1 MNLILL
7 AALTGCAPDDATV
20 KGDWFAWL
28 ATQSSA
34 TVDERNLSF
43 DNATVFEC
51 SGRGWDA
58 ETCDY
63 EGGYIGPKGKAYSD
77 SDRFIGGAC
86 PQTNAAGNLNPEDG
100 PCNRDYIGAC
110 GEDDVAGFA
119 AECEEL
125 QSLEFNTW
133 ITDDG
138 YYGLTG
144 DIKPWR
150 TEALLNAE
158 GDLQLTVH
166 VELPADKNNSDA
178 EAQDFRFNFS
188 IDPDFDPLDCLE
200 GEDENGEAY
209 AYVDHRDGS
218 NWVDE
223 WSEDEDGYRIFYLNS
238 GAYQVNPNDSGNTW
252 YLSNDMLSGFGIA
265 KFAAE
270 EAYSR
275 PTDYGH
281 YQLDGTGPSFL
292 AVENH
297 ETPDLAGYDQKYAE
311 LCQKVGAVCDGVEL
325 TDDPDSLTWAEE
337 MVNVLGASKN
347 GEPRFEHK
355 VEKNDWRP
363 IDSTIS
369 GLDGWMEVHS
379 SWVRLKSGQT
389 VAEGEKVEGD
399 FQVLYEGAEGG
410 SRVMIRGTFLIDE
423 LRADRWGY
431 EILEDAK
438 RKDNKTPFCDGA
450 TL

>member
-7 AALTGCAPDDATV
+7 AALTGCAPDDANV

-34 TVDERNLSF
+34 TVDEGNLSF
-43 DNATVFEC
+43 DDATVFEC
-51 SGRGWDA
+51 SGRGWNA
-58 ETCDY
+58 ETCDFDI
-63 EGGYIGPKGKAYSD
+63 GYIGPKGKGYSD
-77 SDRFIGGAC
+77 TDRFIGGAC
-86 PQTNAAGNLNPEDG
+86 PRTNSAGNFNPDDG
-100 PCNRDYIGAC
+100 TCNGDYTSAC
-110 GEDDVAGFA
+110 DEDDIAGFQE
-119 AECEEL
+119 ECDEL
-125 QSLEFNTW
+125 RALEFNTW
-133 ITDDG
+133 IVDDG
-138 YYGLTG
+138 YYGLSG

-166 VELPADKNNSDA
+166 VELPAKDEKDA
-178 EAQDFRFNFS
+178 EDQDFRFNFS
-188 IDPDFDPLDCLE
+188 IDPDFNPLDCLE
-200 GEDENGEAY
+200 DEEGN

-223 WSEDEDGYRIFYLNS
+223 WSEDEEGHRIYYLNS

-252 YLSNDMLSGFGIA
+252 YLSNDMLSGFGIT

-297 ETPDLAGYDQKYAE
+297 ETPDLSGYDDKYAE
-311 LCQKVGAVCDGVEL
+311 LCQKVGANCEGVVL
-325 TDDPDSLTWAEE
+325 TDDPDSYTWAEE
-337 MVNVLGASKN
+337 MVDVLGASVD

-379 SWVRLKSGQT
+379 SWVRLKTGQT
-389 VAEGEKVEGD
+389 VAEGETVEGD
-399 FQVLYEGAEGG
+399 FQILYEGAEGG
-410 SRVMIRGTFLIDE
+410 SRVMIRGEFKIDE
-423 LRADRWGY
+423 LPVDRWGY

-438 RKDNKTPFCDGA
+438 RAESGNEYCGGA

>member
-1 MNLILL
+1 MTLVFL

-28 ATQSSA
+28 ASQSSA

-43 DNATVFEC
+43 SGATVFEC
-51 SGRGWDA
+51 SGRGWNPD
-58 ETCDY
+58 TCDY
-63 EGGYIGPKGKAYSD
+63 DNGYIGPQGKGYSD
-77 SDRFIGGAC
+77 SDRFIGGDC
-86 PQTNAAGNLNPEDG
+86 PQTNAAGNFNPNDG
-100 PCNRDYIGAC
+100 ACNGDYIAAC
-110 GEDDVAGFA
+110 GADDIAGFQ
-119 AECEEL
+119 AECAEL
-125 QSLEFNTW
+125 QALEFNTW
-133 ITDDG
+133 ATDDG
-138 YYGLTG
+138 YYGLKG

-150 TEALLNAE
+150 TEALLNSE

-166 VELPADKNNSDA
+166 IELPADENNSDA
-178 EAQDFRFNFS
+178 EDQDFRFNFS
-188 IDPDFDPLDCLE
+188 IDPDFEPLDCLE
-200 GEDENGEAY
+200 NEDGEAY
-209 AYVDHRDGS
+209 VAQRDGS
-218 NWVDE
+218 SWVDE
-223 WSEDEDGYRIFYLNS
+223 WSEDEDGYRIYYLNA
-238 GAYQVNPNDSGNTW
+238 GAYQVNPNDSENTW
-252 YLSNDMLSGFGIA
+252 YLSNDMLSGYGVA

-270 EAYSR
+270 DAASR

-292 AVENH
+292 AIDSH
-297 ETPDLAGYDQKYAE
+297 ESPDLSTYDAKYAE
-311 LCQKVGAVCDGVEL
+311 LCEKVGAVCDGVVYE
-325 TDDPDSLTWAEE
+325 DDPTTVNWAEE
-337 MVNVLGASKN
+337 MVNVLGANNN

-379 SWVRLKSGQT
+379 SWVRLKTGQT

-410 SRVMIRGTFLIDE
+410 SRIMVRGTFLIDE
-423 LRADRWGY
+423 LKVDRWGY

-438 RKDNKTPFCDGA
+438 RSANNTPFCNGA